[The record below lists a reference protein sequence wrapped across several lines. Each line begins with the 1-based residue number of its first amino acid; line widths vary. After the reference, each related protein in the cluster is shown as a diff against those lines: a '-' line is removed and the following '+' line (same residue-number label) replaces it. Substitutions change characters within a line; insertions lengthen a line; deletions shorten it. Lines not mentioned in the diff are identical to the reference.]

1 MAEERLFLPNLAT
14 VHNPE
19 ETTGKARLR
28 FPPTTTELG
37 KEGRI
42 SDVLWCGENQALVG
56 ALYLQTDVSL
66 IRSKPSHVLAGA
78 MGPHQLK
85 KIKYQFV
92 YKNSQILYKRWL

>member
-42 SDVLWCGENQALVG
+42 SDVL
-56 ALYLQTDVSL
+56 
-66 IRSKPSHVLAGA
+66 
-78 MGPHQLK
+78 
-85 KIKYQFV
+85 
-92 YKNSQILYKRWL
+92 